1 VRENK
6 SGTRANPSKRSAKQK
21 LHVIMKSISISAM
34 WALLITLAFLGTG
47 CASAGSRP
55 KASRINSTST
65 APFGKDSFYHASEG
79 WYNSAQR
86 DGDI

>member
-1 VRENK
+1 
-6 SGTRANPSKRSAKQK
+6 
-21 LHVIMKSISISAM
+21 MKSLSVSVM
-34 WALLITLAFLGTG
+34 ALLFTLAFLGTG

-79 WYNSAQR
+79 FYNSDQK
-86 DGDI
+86 DGYIN